1 MRALS
6 GQASHSFCHPVIK
19 PLRHKNTHTHM
30 PVWNLSYRHFI
41 FLYLVMILETQERA
55 DTSDHYCL
63 LCIPPC
69 SVRLDQSKI
78 WPLRWNIKSMS
89 ELNALKNSPKT
100 YAPCEELWGSRPP
113 RSLASV
119 MALASS
125 SSLMILVGPET
136 SLAAKCN
143 GVRPRVGLDTKW
155 W

>member
-6 GQASHSFCHPVIK
+6 GQASHSFRHPVIK
-19 PLRHKNTHTHM
+19 PLRHKNTHTCQSETF
-30 PVWNLSYRHFI
+30 PTGTSFSYTSSWFWRHR
-41 FLYLVMILETQERA
+41 RA
-55 DTSDHYCL
+55 NTSDHYCM